1 MVLGIHIKSM
11 HQPTTYMILLQML
24 IHALGKLCPIAYG
37 FIIIIII
44 IVVKTQSPLVVL
56 SQAAWGP

>member
-11 HQPTTYMILLQML
+11 HQPTTYMILLRML
-24 IHALGKLCPIAYG
+24 IYALGKLCPIAYG
-37 FIIIIII
+37 FIIIII
-44 IVVKTQSPLVVL
+44 VLKTQSPLVVL